1 MAKSPFH
8 YITLILLLL
17 ASGTTSF
24 SVSNSPTTKNNSMN
38 NGKSLPP
45 TTADLSVEEIH
56 ALVDTNGRQTSPVSL
71 AAAVG
76 TVVVGV
82 PLALAVLPL
91 TVLYQVGKSMV
102 GLVQTNEMSH
112 LTPLDSGIVVSN
124 VVDRKDRKYD
134 VVVMGATGFTGKLC
148 VRHLAKTYGV
158 NDKVKWAIAGRS
170 QSKLDEVKKMVAD
183 ELGNQKVLD
192 VETII
197 VDTT

>member
-1 MAKSPFH
+1 MKSKSP
-8 YITLILLLL
+8 
-17 ASGTTSF
+17 
-24 SVSNSPTTKNNSMN
+24 
-38 NGKSLPP
+38 PP

-56 ALVDTNGRQTSPVSL
+56 ALVDANGRQTSPVSL

-102 GLVQTNEMSH
+102 GLVQENDLSH
-112 LTPLDSGIVVSN
+112 LTPIDSGITVVSKD
-124 VVDRKDRKYD
+124 VIDRKDRKYD

-170 QSKLDEVKKMVAD
+170 QSKLDQVKKMIAD

>member
-1 MAKSPFH
+1 
-8 YITLILLLL
+8 
-17 ASGTTSF
+17 
-24 SVSNSPTTKNNSMN
+24 MN